1 MDPSGKG
8 PNGVQGL
15 VTPKG
20 TNSPSLGLVRDPKQL
35 HQLYMTAPAP
45 EERQRWARGD
55 SNGHRERPMGP
66 SSLAHTFCPGAPA
79 GGTHPRASQ
88 NLHHRHG
95 RTRSI
100 SRPRPSKAGLPGKTT
115 TVTLSALSASMTPAG
130 GGQGPRAPP
139 QSSQLKLPGVTRGRP
154 GHGCRCG
161 WNAAVCQGRVTHPH
175 TAQNTTGAAEPA
187 PPARPLG
194 GLPLRHGTD
203 GTRMILPHLGS
214 PSKIQ
219 LRARGSRSGC
229 CPLHKLP
236 FPDFPTSPRIIR
248 SRCRGASPGVPT
260 PTSAGH
266 QFAPERRG
274 RGGRHP
280 DFLIEK
286 PRECAIPSQQEGE
299 KII

>member
-1 MDPSGKG
+1 MGPRGQQWAQGASHGPLQPRPHLLPRGTRWGNAPQSFPKPPS
-8 PNGVQGL
+8 PTRENQEHFQA
-15 VTPKG
+15 
-20 TNSPSLGLVRDPKQL
+20 PSLQSR
-35 HQLYMTAPAP
+35 TAW
-45 EERQRWARGD
+45 ENNHG
-55 SNGHRERPMGP
+55 
-66 SSLAHTFCPGAPA
+66 HTFRPFGLYDT
-79 GGTHPRASQ
+79 GRRRTGTPR
-88 NLHHRHG
+88 
-95 RTRSI
+95 
-100 SRPRPSKAGLPGKTT
+100 
-115 TVTLSALSASMTPAG
+115 
-130 GGQGPRAPP
+130 PP

-154 GHGCRCG
+154 GHGCRCA